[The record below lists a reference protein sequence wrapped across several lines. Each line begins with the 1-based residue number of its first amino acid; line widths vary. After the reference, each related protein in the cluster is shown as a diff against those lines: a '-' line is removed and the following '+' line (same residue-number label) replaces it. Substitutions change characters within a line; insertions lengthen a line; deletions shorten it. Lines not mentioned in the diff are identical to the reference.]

1 MSPAEGQTR
10 VMTQRRTPD
19 GAAAPA
25 SVEGRD
31 TVSRRR
37 DRERFEAMK
46 RLDPDYKGFRGLQKE
61 PDRTGQ
67 TPLEAVTCT
76 VCGRKRNVPRGV
88 ALEQGNSFVC
98 LTCSAEGRAAES
110 PEERQ

>member
-1 MSPAEGQTR
+1 MN
-10 VMTQRRTPD
+10 
-19 GAAAPA
+19 
-25 SVEGRD
+25 
-31 TVSRRR
+31 TVSRQR

-46 RLDPDYKGFRGLQKE
+46 RLDPDYKGFRGFQKE

-76 VCGRKRNVPRGV
+76 VCGRKRNVARGI
-88 ALEQGNSFVC
+88 ALEQGDSFVC
-98 LTCSAEGRAAES
+98 LSCGAEGRAAES